1 MNMKKQWEAWCR
13 RIRCAMNEC
22 SAVALLIG
30 AGALML
36 CGVIVRGVCGSPYQ
50 SGMMM
55 HFGRVIPPVWLMTL
69 LWMTWYALLGAAF
82 ARVMFDR
89 RCDGYTE
96 TVKYRGGMAYLAM
109 LFLGFLWYPIF
120 FCAARPFL
128 GALIVLGVLI
138 LCILT
143 ALRYIKLF
151 RGVAFL
157 LLCHAVF
164 LVWMLI
170 LNLAMVFYGG

>member
-1 MNMKKQWEAWCR
+1 MNMKKKWEAWCR

-109 LFLGFLWYPIF
+109 LFLGFLWYPLF
-120 FCAARPFL
+120 FAAGAVLFSAVLLIAILALCLACAIAYLSVCRP
-128 GALIVLGVLI
+128 AAII
-138 LCILT
+138 L
-143 ALRYIKLF
+143 F
-151 RGVAFL
+151 
-157 LLCHAVF
+157 CHAAW
-164 LVWMLI
+164 LLW
-170 LNLAMVFYGG
+170 LAVINIAVLFS